1 MTRRCTRRAALATAG
16 GLGVALA
23 GCLGDDRFWDDP
35 PSFDTSGLETATDE
49 PLPERPSPIPVTLAD
64 DRREGIVDRVDAL
77 LEPVPEP
84 LTAETVPNGAIRAA
98 IDDERSAAREAQ
110 DRLTDA
116 VDRSATAALSTVSTA
131 VDACGHAAAAAATWA
146 AITVDRSTEAVT
158 SSPSEVRTR
167 IDELA
172 AAIPTDAAGPA
183 EGVVVY
189 GAIEQWLDEATVS
202 SASGGSDPIRVGRQ
216 VADTERART
225 TVAAGE
231 HLRDRYV
238 DSLAE
243 PRPITDALTSGIDD
257 LAPRVESR
265 FDRYYDPDRTH
276 FRHVQVDPET
286 FLERDTTPGE
296 PGLDLLSEKLYDIV
310 DRTSKRRLAWPGE
323 DVSHPA
329 VTIRRTHRTL
339 ATFDG
344 IDALIERLDDG
355 DDLFPV
361 DGTAVREARSTAID
375 AVAELSASESPLET
389 WLARTLVEAF
399 EGPDEALASV
409 SETDPD
415 LHAVASAYGEYVW
428 IESIARSA
436 SNATETVETAMET
449 G

>member
-23 GCLGDDRFWDDP
+23 GCLGDGRFWDDP
-35 PSFDTSGLETATDE
+35 PSFDATGLETATDE
-49 PLPERPSPIPVTLAD
+49 PLPERPSPVPVTLAD
-64 DRREGIVDRVDAL
+64 DRLEGFVDRVDAL
-77 LEPVPEP
+77 LEPIPEP
-84 LTAETVPNGAIRAA
+84 LTAETVPNGEIRAA
-98 IDDERSAAREAQ
+98 TNDERAAAREAQ
-110 DRLTDA
+110 DRLIDA
-116 VDRSATAALSTVSTA
+116 VDRSETGALSTASTA

-158 SSPSEVRTR
+158 SSPSEVRSR

-172 AAIPTDAAGPA
+172 AAIPADAAGSA

-202 SASGGSDPIRVGRQ
+202 PTSGSRDPIQAGQRA
-216 VADTERART
+216 ADTERART

-238 DSLAE
+238 DSLAD

-257 LAPRVESR
+257 LAPQVESR
-265 FDRYYDPDRTH
+265 FDRYYDSDRAY

-286 FLERDTTPGE
+286 FLDRDVTPGE
-296 PGLDLLSEKLYDIV
+296 PGADLLSEKLYDIV
-310 DRTSKRRLAWPGE
+310 DRTSKSRLAWPGE

-329 VTIRRTHRTL
+329 ATIRRTYRTL

-355 DDLFPV
+355 DDLFPT
-361 DGTAVREARSTAID
+361 DGTTVREARSTAID
-375 AVAELSASESPLET
+375 AVAELSASASPLET
-389 WLARTLVEAF
+389 WLARPLVGAF
-399 EGPDEALASV
+399 EDPDEALASI

-415 LHAVASAYGEYVW
+415 LHAVASVYGEYVW
-428 IESIARSA
+428 IESLARSA
-436 SNATETVETAMET
+436 SNATETVEAAVESE
-449 G
+449 